1 VTEPNLDVFVE
12 ALPPR
17 LQIDYGVRAEER
29 GFRAAWFPEITF
41 GDAFGPATAVATR
54 TERLEL
60 GTGVVGIWSR
70 SPVTMALQAA
80 TLNELS
86 GGRLLLGLGLQARGY
101 VEGWHGQRY
110 ERPVRAMRE
119 FVTILR
125 RILSGEAVT
134 FEGEIFSVRGFQL
147 QMQPPEPAASAAEQ
161 SSTARHELGRPVRI
175 YMAAIGPQMSRLAGE
190 LADGIL
196 GYCYSLPYLRDTVL
210 PNLRAGAERG
220 GRSLD
225 GFDIACGFPAI
236 VTPDESGLEQ
246 IKGQVMMFATAG
258 SSSPEYASSFAAA
271 GYDVGP
277 IQERVDASDIE
288 GALGLVSDEMADAL
302 TIAGSPANVHRRIEE
317 YRDAGLTTIALNPSP
332 PGVWFPLY
340 QGHFP
345 DAALAQIPE
354 FSFPAY
360 LGVIDATLGLEMG

>member
-1 VTEPNLDVFVE
+1 VAGTNLDVFVE

-41 GDAFGPATAVATR
+41 GDAFGPATAVATKTSR
-54 TERLEL
+54 IEL

-86 GGRLLLGLGLQARGY
+86 DGRLLLGVGLQARGY

-147 QMQPPEPAASAAEQ
+147 QMQPPERRA
-161 SSTARHELGRPVRI
+161 RI

-190 LADGIL
+190 LADGII
-196 GYCYSLPYLRDTVL
+196 GYCYSAAYVRETVL
-210 PNLRAGAERG
+210 PNLRAGAERA

-225 GFDIACGFPAI
+225 DFDIACGFPTI
-236 VTPDESGLEQ
+236 VTPDDSGLEQ
-246 IKGQVMMFATAG
+246 VKGQVMMFATAT

-271 GYDVGP
+271 GYDVVP
-277 IQERVDASDIE
+277 IQERVAAGDVD

-302 TIAGSPANVHRRIEE
+302 TIAGSPDNVRRRIEE
-317 YRDAGLTTIALNPSP
+317 YRAAGLTTVALNPSP
-332 PGVWFPLY
+332 PDVWFPLY

-345 DAALAQIPE
+345 DSALEQIPE

-360 LGVIDATLGLEMG
+360 LGVIDATLELAAA